1 LRNGLEDKL
10 TDAQIME
17 PIRAI
22 MAEAPNRGPDLQ
34 RLNYFVLIMI
44 GVGLLAAITDFFQSY
59 YTTRL
64 GQRVLTRLRSDLF
77 AHFKAFRSAFSKRS
91 ALAN

>member
-1 LRNGLEDKL
+1 L

-44 GVGLLAAITDFFQSY
+44 GVGILAPSPIFSSR
-59 YTTRL
+59 TTPRAWVSEYSHACAPTCS
-64 GQRVLTRLRSDLF
+64 RT
-77 AHFKAFRSAFSKRS
+77 FKAFRSAFSKRS